1 MTRRTVRRPLLGGKS
16 DNILAFQDQ
25 VYVDSGKLPVA
36 LSLTTELA
44 RATSRVWWARSLV
57 CLQSLLV
64 FLLQYSDQHSDKKS
78 NIYNILWVLV
88 FGFATLNILGLI
100 ARRFEPRR
108 TGLSFGEI
116 LAITVV
122 VVSVFLLG
130 WEMLYL
136 FHVLPIKLEP
146 H

>member
-1 MTRRTVRRPLLGGKS
+1 MASTLTTAVIR
-16 DNILAFQDQ
+16 
-25 VYVDSGKLPVA
+25 VA
-36 LSLTTELA
+36 SHAVAGVLSLP
-44 RATSRVWWARSLV
+44 
-57 CLQSLLV
+57 SLLLCV
-64 FLLQYSDQHSDKKS
+64 LQYDEYFSDKKG

-108 TGLSFGEI
+108 RSSLNLGEI

-122 VVSVFLLG
+122 VVAVILLA

-136 FHVLPIKLEP
+136 FHVLPLKLGP
-146 H
+146 R